1 MGAAEQRLRQL
12 IDGLLRGERLDPEAC
27 SEALWDALTE
37 VQQEQFDTAK
47 GLAFTYAIRGNEMF
61 VSRKDKSLTRATVA
75 LAFQNALALQRS
87 GEGMAGPKKLK
98 TFGAS
103 YLYPIFIRLG
113 VIRPVNTGQMQLWDL
128 LS

>member
-1 MGAAEQRLRQL
+1 MGAAERRLRQL
-12 IDGLLRGERLDPEAC
+12 VDGLLRGERLDPEVC

-87 GEGMAGPKKLK
+87 GEGVAGPKKLK